1 MSELT
6 INKQK
11 TAVLIMDFQR
21 SIVEGMAMM
30 QERKVLQNARSVL
43 DGARKAGMPVIYVV
57 VRFREGHPEI
67 SAHNKSFS
75 ALKKAGGLLEGTPA
89 AEIHPDVA
97 PRPGE
102 PIVTK
107 RRVGAFFNTDLAT
120 ILKAGEIK
128 TLVLMGLATSGVVLS
143 TTRFA
148 ADSDYEI
155 IILEDCCS
163 DRDMEVHRCLM
174 ERVFP
179 RQATVTTSAEFL
191 KAISGS

>member
-120 ILKAGEIK
+120 ILKTGEIEA
-128 TLVLMGLATSGVVLS
+128 LVLMGLATSGVVLS

-191 KAISGS
+191 KAIK